1 MIKDNVVELEDDDEE
16 GNPRRRKARI
26 RNLKVRIVSLVDDGA
41 VPKAYYKLVKNE
53 SGHMDLEMSD
63 VKEDSDVDSSDAVIA
78 SDSESSIEME
88 ELQSR
93 VSELTSLVENMAEN
107 LSSNAESFGT
117 LLETVNEI
125 KDQMTSKEEE
135 SVVESEGDT
144 DEGPQISVVE
154 SEQDDESIVTPE
166 MLETLTELS
175 AEMNEKY
182 EAGDISDEEFDTFNS
197 EIENLLSEVA

>member
-135 SVVESEGDT
+135 SVVESEGNT

-182 EAGDISDEEFDTFNS
+182 AGQDGGPTK
-197 EIENLLSEVA
+197 

>member
-1 MIKDNVVELEDDDEE
+1 
-16 GNPRRRKARI
+16 
-26 RNLKVRIVSLVDDGA
+26 
-41 VPKAYYKLVKNE
+41 
-53 SGHMDLEMSD
+53 
-63 VKEDSDVDSSDAVIA
+63 
-78 SDSESSIEME
+78 ME

-135 SVVESEGDT
+135 SVVESEGNT